1 MVEVEIRKA
10 ETGNEEATGVKLDLN
25 EIISKV
31 RDFVNGIMEVS
42 MGGKPM
48 AVGVEGFN
56 FSVGKADGEYE
67 LSLNLTLTFKSK
79 EPKSTEYEPF

>member
-25 EIISKV
+25 EIISKI

-56 FSVGKADGEYE
+56 FSVGNADGEYE
-67 LSLNLTLTFKSK
+67 LSLNLTFKSK